1 MFLFSLDYDLF
12 PTYELT
18 NLPNKAKKV
27 NRYSNIRM
35 IDIVKKSAYSFII
48 VSFLYDTTETIN
60 G

>member
-18 NLPNKAKKV
+18 NLPVQVKKINK
-27 NRYSNIRM
+27 YSNIRI
-35 IDIVKKSAYSFII
+35 IDFLKKMAYSFII
-48 VSFLYDTTETIN
+48 VSFLYDSTASFT